1 MTRYL
6 CWTEKTE
13 SWRGKTADRHI
24 TDAFREKY
32 EIIYN
37 SEDHVIDPDA
47 ETQFALAAADG
58 DYDLIYCDED
68 EIKNNERREPFFKPD
83 YSPETQQSTGYI
95 YGMYAVRKGAE
106 HDSLSGYER
115 DKVCHIPKV
124 LYHRTHSRAYGLAMD
139 AQEHPFM
146 RTSRQGIK
154 DSGKMTS
161 VSGRRPDAAY
171 APGELSEEDEQFFF
185 DRFDHHISV
194 IILSK
199 DHPDMLER
207 CVASIRLS
215 VYADDVELI
224 LIDNGSSEENRA
236 AYEKMSY
243 EQGFKYFHAPIDF
256 NYSKLNNIG
265 ASRACGDVFIFMNDD
280 IEIPAG
286 EKGVLEKLALKA
298 MEERTGAVGVK
309 LLYPGEERIQHC
321 GVTLLYSGP
330 SHKLQGYLDDT
341 YYYGYSE
348 NDINTLAVTG
358 ACLAVSRANFESIA
372 GFDESLPVAYN
383 DVDLCIRL
391 YEKGLY
397 NVCVNSKHLIH
408 YESATRADDRY
419 DRESYGRLAA
429 ERRYFT
435 TKHRKIIEKGD
446 PFMSPNLTHFG
457 LDFDIDLPEEW
468 EMSGLTEPKV
478 TGKKIRKNKHV
489 RASTDRFDYRLS
501 DAFGNEDFYEIS
513 GWIFKEGDS
522 RMTPMVVLET
532 KGIRYLADTS
542 SVSRRDVAEV
552 FPKEKH
558 SLRAGFITR
567 IPAAVMDNIKV
578 CGEVTA
584 YPVLMGKNGKLYKG
598 DEECRKTR
606 EIS

>member
-13 SWRGKTADRHI
+13 SWRGETADRHI

-32 EIIYN
+32 EIICN

-47 ETQFALAAADG
+47 ETQFALAAAGG

-68 EIKNNERREPFFKPD
+68 EIKNNERQEPFFKPD
-83 YSPETQQSTGYI
+83 YSPDTQHSTGYI
-95 YGMYAVRKGAE
+95 YGMYAVRKGME
-106 HDSLSGYER
+106 YDSLSGFER
-115 DKVCHIPKV
+115 ERVCHIPRV
-124 LYHRTHSRAYGLAMD
+124 LYHRTHGRTYGLAMFGQKH
-139 AQEHPFM
+139 AFM
-146 RTSRQGIK
+146 RDSCQSIK
-154 DSGKMTS
+154 ESHNN
-161 VSGRRPDAAY
+161 VSGRGPDASDT
-171 APGELSEEDEQFFF
+171 PRKLSEEDEQFFV
-185 DRFDHHISV
+185 DRFDHSISIV
-194 IILSK
+194 ILSK

-207 CVASIRLS
+207 CVSSIKLS
-215 VYADDVELI
+215 TYADDVELI
-224 LIDNGSSEENRA
+224 LVDNGSSGENRA
-236 AYEKMSY
+236 AYEKLSDRQGIRYFY
-243 EQGFKYFHAPIDF
+243 EPIDF

-265 ASRACGDVFIFMNDD
+265 ASKARGDVLIFMNDD

-286 EKGVLEKLALKA
+286 ERGVLEKLALKS

-358 ACLAVSRANFESIA
+358 ACLAISRGNYESIG

-383 DVDLCIRL
+383 DVDLCLRL

-397 NVCVNSKHLIH
+397 NVCVNSEHLIH
-408 YESATRADDRY
+408 YESVTRPDDRY

-435 TKHRKIIEKGD
+435 TKHREIIERGD

-468 EMSGLTEPKV
+468 ETSGLTEPKV
-478 TGKKIRKNKHV
+478 TGKKIRTNKHV
-489 RASTDRFDYRLS
+489 RASMDRFDYRLS

-513 GWIFKEGDS
+513 GWIFKEKDS
-522 RMTPMVVLET
+522 RMIPKVIIET
-532 KGIRYLADTS
+532 KGIKYMADTAF
-542 SVSRRDVAEV
+542 VTRKDVAEA

-567 IPAAVMDNIKV
+567 IPASVMDNIKV
-578 CGEVTA
+578 WGEVTA

-598 DEECRKTR
+598 EEECRKTR

>member
-13 SWRGKTADRHI
+13 SWRGDTADRHI

-37 SEDHVIDPDA
+37 SGDHVIDPDA

-68 EIKNNERREPFFKPD
+68 EIKNNERQEPFFKPD
-83 YSPETQQSTGYI
+83 YSPDTQHSTGYI
-95 YGMYAVRKGAE
+95 YGMYAVRKGIE
-106 HDSLSGYER
+106 YDSLSGFER

-124 LYHRTHSRAYGLAMD
+124 LYHRTHSRSYD
-139 AQEHPFM
+139 
-146 RTSRQGIK
+146 
-154 DSGKMTS
+154 KMTN
-161 VSGRRPDAAY
+161 VSRRGSDVSDTPRK
-171 APGELSEEDEQFFF
+171 LSEEDEQFFV

-207 CVASIRLS
+207 CVSSIRLS
-215 VYADDVELI
+215 IYADDVELI
-224 LIDNGSSEENRA
+224 LLDNGSSAENRA
-236 AYEKMSY
+236 AYERMSG
-243 EQGFKYFHAPIDF
+243 ELGFKYFYEPIDF
-256 NYSKLNNIG
+256 NYSRLNNIG
-265 ASRACGDVFIFMNDD
+265 ASKACGDVFIFMNDD
-280 IEIPAG
+280 IEIPVG

-358 ACLAVSRANFESIA
+358 ACLAISRSSFESIA

-383 DVDLCIRL
+383 DVDLCLRL

-397 NVCVNSKHLIH
+397 NVCMNSEHLIH
-408 YESATRADDRY
+408 YESATRTDDRY
-419 DRESYGRLAA
+419 DRESYGRLVA

-435 TKHRKIIEKGD
+435 TKHQEIIEKGD

-457 LDFDIDLPEEW
+457 LDFDMDLPEKW
-468 EMSGLTEPKV
+468 ETSGLTEPKV
-478 TGKKIRKNKHV
+478 TGKKIKSNKHV
-489 RASTDRFDYRLS
+489 RASLDRFDYRLS

-522 RMTPMVVLET
+522 RMNPMVVIET
-532 KGIRYLADTS
+532 KGTKYLADTS
-542 SVSRRDVAEV
+542 AVRRKDVAEA

-558 SLRAGFITR
+558 SLKSGFISR

-578 CGEVTA
+578 WGEVTA

-598 DEECRKTR
+598 EEECRKTM